1 MTRKYVYGIIEEQEI
16 KNFDFFGIEGA
27 PIYTINCRQLA
38 AVVSDVDITEIDPTR
53 RNVLAHTI
61 AQDSIL
67 KRYTLVPMGF
77 GMVAANETAVFNLL
91 EKNHVGLTA
100 ELRRLAAKIEAEL
113 KVFWDDNALTV
124 ENRQLIE
131 KVQAKVKASS
141 SAVETQRILSEAGMQ
156 VEKVVISWKGQ
167 YADRIYAALRKLAV
181 DSRLNDCSGVKM
193 LLNASFLIER
203 QNELAFLEQIRNLDA
218 EFQGNINC
226 KYIGPL
232 SPYNFVSLK
241 LEQVN

>member
-1 MTRKYVYGIIEEQEI
+1 MTRKYMYGIIEEQEI

-100 ELRRLAAKIEAEL
+100 ELRRLAGKIEAEL

>member
-100 ELRRLAAKIEAEL
+100 ELRRLAGKIEAEL

-141 SAVETQRILSEAGMQ
+141 SAIETQRILSEAGMQ

>member
-16 KNFDFFGIEGA
+16 KNFDFYGIEGA
-27 PIYTINCRQLA
+27 PVYTINCRQLA
-38 AVVSDVDITEIDPTR
+38 GVVSDVEIPEIDPTR
-53 RNVLAHTI
+53 RNVLAHTL
-61 AQDSIL
+61 AQDNIL

-77 GMVAANETAVFNLL
+77 GMVADNETAVFNLL

-100 ELRRLAAKIEAEL
+100 ELRKLAGKIEAEL
-113 KVFWDDNALTV
+113 KIFWDDKALTGK
-124 ENRQLIE
+124 NQALIE
-131 KVQAKVKASS
+131 NVQAKIKASS
-141 SAVETQRILSEAGMQ
+141 SMIETQRILSEAGMQ

-167 YADRIYAALRKLAV
+167 YADRIYTTLRKLAV

>member
-100 ELRRLAAKIEAEL
+100 ELRRLAGKIEAEL

-131 KVQAKVKASS
+131 KVQAKV
-141 SAVETQRILSEAGMQ
+141 
-156 VEKVVISWKGQ
+156 
-167 YADRIYAALRKLAV
+167 
-181 DSRLNDCSGVKM
+181 
-193 LLNASFLIER
+193 
-203 QNELAFLEQIRNLDA
+203 
-218 EFQGNINC
+218 
-226 KYIGPL
+226 
-232 SPYNFVSLK
+232 
-241 LEQVN
+241 

>member
-100 ELRRLAAKIEAEL
+100 ELRRLAGKIEAEL

-232 SPYNFVSLK
+232 SHYNFVSLK

>member
-53 RNVLAHTI
+53 HNVLAHTI

-100 ELRRLAAKIEAEL
+100 ELRRLAGKIEAEL